1 MITPGEYKIRPCK
14 ENTMQDIINKAKV
27 LTEALPYIK
36 RFANKTIVIKYGGN
50 AMVEERLKESFA
62 QDIILMKY
70 IGLNPVVVH
79 GGGPQIGQVLK
90 AMNIQSYFVQGM
102 RVTDSATMDVVE
114 MVLGGKVNKEI
125 VSNINR
131 HGGRAVGLTGK
142 DGGLL
147 TARKMEMTAINPD
160 TLTPEII
167 DIGLVGEVEKVDPG
181 IIEALEKNNFIPV
194 IAPIGVGLNGETYN
208 INADLV
214 AGKVAGA
221 LRAEKLI
228 LLTDV
233 EGVKDKQGHLIST
246 IDVKRIPDLINDGT
260 ISGGMIPKVNCCL
273 DAFEEGVAKTHII
286 DGRMEHACL
295 LEIFTDKGIGTA
307 IGRF

>member
-1 MITPGEYKIRPCK
+1 
-14 ENTMQDIINKAKV
+14 MQDIINKAKV

-36 RFANKTIVIKYGGN
+36 RFYNKTIVIKYGGN
-50 AMVEERLKESFA
+50 AMVEDRLKESFA
-62 QDIILMKY
+62 QDIVLMKY

-79 GGGPQIGQVLK
+79 GGGPQIGKVLD
-90 AMNIQSYFVQGM
+90 AMKIQSHFVQGM
-102 RVTDSATMDVVE
+102 RITDNATMDVVE

-125 VSNINR
+125 VANINR
-131 HGGRAVGLTGK
+131 HGGLAVGLTGK

-147 TARKMEMTAINPD
+147 TARKMEMTAVNPA

-167 DIGLVGEVEKVDPG
+167 DIGLVGEVEKVNPA
-181 IIEALEKNNFIPV
+181 IIAALEKNNFIPV

-233 EGVKDKQGHLIST
+233 EGVKDKQGKLIST
-246 IDVKRIPDLINDGT
+246 IDVQRVPDLINDGT

-273 DAFEEGVAKTHII
+273 DAVEEGVTKTHII

-295 LEIFTDKGIGTA
+295 LEIFTDLGIGTA
-307 IGRF
+307 IARFLTQ